1 MLFQNSVSSKTIGE
15 ERKKNMTEQLT
26 RLKETNLPLICR
38 ECREEFR
45 GAAAARQHTH
55 DRGHKGFYPKPASFP
70 QEEGTK

>member
-1 MLFQNSVSSKTIGE
+1 
-15 ERKKNMTEQLT
+15 MTEQLT